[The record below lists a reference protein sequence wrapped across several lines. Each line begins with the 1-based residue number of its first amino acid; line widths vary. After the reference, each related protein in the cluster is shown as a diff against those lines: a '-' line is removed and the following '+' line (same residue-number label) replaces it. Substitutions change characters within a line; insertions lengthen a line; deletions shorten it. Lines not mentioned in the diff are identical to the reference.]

1 MREVAKEFR
10 ITQACV
16 SMLVTKVKKNPRY
29 LEALVELDDEK
40 AQEAQRVKAAV
51 EDQLNMNVVISS
63 FKDLNETLKN
73 EYAIEVKD
81 HKLLQLMH

>member
-1 MREVAKEFR
+1 
-10 ITQACV
+10 
-16 SMLVTKVKKNPRY
+16 MLVTKVKKNPRY

-63 FKDLNETLKN
+63 VKDLNETLKN